1 MTSAASG
8 SSAGRPTAA
17 CWPPE
22 DRAAAAGTP
31 VSDTL
36 PVAAGSGSCQTT
48 RRPPSGTTLVT
59 RQVA

>member
-8 SSAGRPTAA
+8 SSAGQPTAA
-17 CWPPE
+17 CWPQE

-31 VSDTL
+31 VSDTR

-48 RRPPSGTTLVT
+48 HRPPSGTT
-59 RQVA
+59 